1 MWALDQPVRRSGGDT
16 NLAVPIQE
24 VLKTADMEAPMRSI
38 EPVLA
43 LGSFLLLLAIC
54 VPWLATPA
62 RADGFSNADIDG
74 EYGYS
79 LRGTTV
85 DVLGDPLNFTAIG
98 QLSVQNSVAIR
109 HTRTFNIGGLAM
121 VDGILAGQA
130 EVHPDGRG
138 VAVFCGENTIRPPGF
153 LPFFPRKSLEVFEIV
168 LTGRNSDVILFTNI
182 RFDPLPDDFDIAD
195 CPAPSDVPL
204 GVTSGGV
211 LSGTVR
217 RQDVSGDNDD

>member
-1 MWALDQPVRRSGGDT
+1 MSGGDT
-16 NLAVPIQE
+16 NLAVSIQG
-24 VLKTADMEAPMRSI
+24 VLKTAEMEAPMRGIKS
-38 EPVLA
+38 VSA
-43 LGSFLLLLAIC
+43 LGPVVVLLAIC

-85 DVLGDPLNFTAIG
+85 DVFGNPLEFTAIG
-98 QLSVQNSVAIR
+98 QLSVENSVASR
-109 HTRTFNIGGLAM
+109 HTRTFNIGGLAL

-130 EVHPDGRG
+130 EVRPDGRG
-138 VAVFCGENTIRPPGF
+138 VAVFCGENTVRPPGF

-168 LTGRNSDVILFTNI
+168 LTGRNNGVIPFTGT

-195 CPAPSDVPL
+195 CPAPSDLPP
-204 GVTSGGV
+204 GMTSGGV
-211 LSGTVR
+211 LIGTVR